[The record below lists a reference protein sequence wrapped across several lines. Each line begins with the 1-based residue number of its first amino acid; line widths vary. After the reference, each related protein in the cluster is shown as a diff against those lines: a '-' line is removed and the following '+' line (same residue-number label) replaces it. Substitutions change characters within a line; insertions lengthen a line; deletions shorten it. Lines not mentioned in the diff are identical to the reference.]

1 MGIEL
6 KSKSG
11 VGFGSTL
18 YDQSHRYMESGALD
32 RIFFA
37 SHAVDGLQNVLNGSN
52 KPDIGILNQ
61 TSQKLCAGIT
71 AGEYTRET
79 VDHAIEQALPEEFL
93 NRRTSAAATIRKYIS
108 SKLDGPVADS
118 KSPIPLTQAMTE
130 LQRARCPMEM
140 GIIHVPLNLRGGVLY
155 DIEKN
160 IDPDQAYDPHIL
172 RDAELLSR
180 ETDPVFARREEP
192 WVRHCIW
199 REYGGLP
206 EAYLPNV
213 RESDQAFR
221 PIDLLA
227 FPESPDPTDAVEAP
241 DLNEAIGVEAK
252 GESSFG
258 GDRMI
263 RQLSEFLQ
271 TKTLSRLYLAVPQ
284 SLEEESLN
292 VLSLHEELDEVGIL
306 AVDEDG
312 TVSLARRATN
322 MIPQHDGYMDRY
334 RPRKIGYGDITL
346 ERGQDVISPF
356 VTEEEA
362 ERLKNSDAAEY
373 AQDLLTDNSE
383 LADTNGWIS
392 ATFSNSLRS
401 PESEFEQGKK
411 LDRISSKDGL
421 LIPTMIARTR
431 SKTHQR

>member
-155 DIEKN
+155 DIERK
-160 IDPDQAYDPHIL
+160 I
-172 RDAELLSR
+172 S
-180 ETDPVFARREEP
+180 T
-192 WVRHCIW
+192 
-199 REYGGLP
+199 
-206 EAYLPNV
+206 
-213 RESDQAFR
+213 
-221 PIDLLA
+221 
-227 FPESPDPTDAVEAP
+227 
-241 DLNEAIGVEAK
+241 
-252 GESSFG
+252 
-258 GDRMI
+258 
-263 RQLSEFLQ
+263 Q
-271 TKTLSRLYLAVPQ
+271 TKPTTLISCAM
-284 SLEEESLN
+284 
-292 VLSLHEELDEVGIL
+292 LSS
-306 AVDEDG
+306 
-312 TVSLARRATN
+312 SLARPTPCSRDVKN
-322 MIPQHDGYMDRY
+322 RGSVIVSGE
-334 RPRKIGYGDITL
+334 YG
-346 ERGQDVISPF
+346 VF
-356 VTEEEA
+356 
-362 ERLKNSDAAEY
+362 
-373 AQDLLTDNSE
+373 
-383 LADTNGWIS
+383 
-392 ATFSNSLRS
+392 LR
-401 PESEFEQGKK
+401 
-411 LDRISSKDGL
+411 RISLMYGSRIKRS
-421 LIPTMIARTR
+421 AR
-431 SKTHQR
+431 

>member
-172 RDAELLSR
+172 RDAEL
-180 ETDPVFARREEP
+180 
-192 WVRHCIW
+192 
-199 REYGGLP
+199 
-206 EAYLPNV
+206 
-213 RESDQAFR
+213 
-221 PIDLLA
+221 
-227 FPESPDPTDAVEAP
+227 
-241 DLNEAIGVEAK
+241 
-252 GESSFG
+252 
-258 GDRMI
+258 
-263 RQLSEFLQ
+263 
-271 TKTLSRLYLAVPQ
+271 
-284 SLEEESLN
+284 
-292 VLSLHEELDEVGIL
+292 
-306 AVDEDG
+306 
-312 TVSLARRATN
+312 SLARPTPCSRDVKN
-322 MIPQHDGYMDRY
+322 RGSVIVSGESMGVF
-334 RPRKIGYGDITL
+334 PR
-346 ERGQDVISPF
+346 
-356 VTEEEA
+356 
-362 ERLKNSDAAEY
+362 
-373 AQDLLTDNSE
+373 
-383 LADTNGWIS
+383 
-392 ATFSNSLRS
+392 
-401 PESEFEQGKK
+401 
-411 LDRISSKDGL
+411 RISLMYGSRIKRS
-421 LIPTMIARTR
+421 AR
-431 SKTHQR
+431 